1 MSLFD
6 KLELLPGDP
15 ILSLSRQFKEDTHKK
30 KANLGVGAYKDS
42 EGRPVVLTAVRKAET
57 MMLEKHLNKEYPP
70 IQGHADFI
78 NESLKLIFGEKEIG
92 NVFGV
97 QTIGGTGAL
106 RIGGDFLSQH
116 ITKKIYLSEPTWPNH
131 KSIFTRAGMEIGWY
145 PYYDATN
152 KRLDFS
158 GMCEA
163 IQKMELN
170 SAILFQGI
178 CHNPTGF
185 DPSFEQWK
193 KLSELVKK
201 QHIIPFFDFAYQ
213 GFGDDLDED
222 AKPIRY
228 FVAQGHEMLVAG
240 SYSKNL
246 GLYGERVGTL
256 SVVTQNKNLKDKVG
270 SHIKQIIRGTYSM
283 PPLQGARIVATIL
296 QSEELRKEWVHELT
310 TMRERIKV
318 MRCALVAGL
327 LAKGHKDKFSFM
339 NQQRGMF
346 SFSGLNQ
353 EQVQRLQKEYNI
365 YMLKNGRINVAGLNR
380 NNMDYVI
387 ESIISVVKS

>member
-6 KLELLPGDP
+6 KLELLPSDP
-15 ILSLSRQFKEDTHKK
+15 ILSLSRQFAEDTHEK

-78 NESLKLIFGEKEIG
+78 NESLKLIFGEKKIG
-92 NVFGV
+92 NIFGA

-116 ITKKIYLSEPTWPNH
+116 ITKKIYFSEPTWPNH
-131 KSIFTRAGMEIGWY
+131 TSIFARAGMGIGWY

-163 IQKMELN
+163 IQKMEPN
-170 SAILFQGI
+170 SAIMFQGT

-193 KLSELVKK
+193 ELSELVKK
-201 QHIIPFFDFAYQ
+201 QHLIPFFDFAYQ

-270 SHIKQIIRGTYSM
+270 SNIKQIIRGTYSM

-310 TMRERIKV
+310 SMRERIKV
-318 MRCALVAGL
+318 MRGALVSGL
-327 LAKGHKDKFSFM
+327 IDKGHEDKFSFM

-353 EQVQRLQKEYNI
+353 EQVRRLKKEYNI
-365 YMLKNGRINVAGLNR
+365 YMPKNGRVNIAGLNR
-380 NNMDYVI
+380 NMDYVI
-387 ESIISVVKS
+387 KSIVSVIES